1 MTVRSHSALF
11 VLGAVLLSSPSSATC
26 FDRVRDGAETD
37 VDCGG
42 YCVPCAQ
49 DSACRVSRD
58 CASGRCAEGVCEEQ
72 RYNPGDPVPPGYT
85 VDVSDSDAAAKCRTL
100 GWISLGIGYGAA
112 YVGAISLPGEVSW
125 LYVPVIGPW
134 AEVADKNQDLRGLI
148 AIDGI
153 LQTVGAG
160 LLIGGIATAG
170 HRLVRDDAP
179 VARIQVMPTR
189 LGRNGYGLSVFS
201 VF

>member
-1 MTVRSHSALF
+1 MPVRSHSALF
-11 VLGAVLLSSPSSATC
+11 VLGAVLLSGPGRATC

-42 YCVPCAQ
+42 YCAPCAQ
-49 DSACRVSRD
+49 DSACRISRD

-72 RYNPGDPVPPGYT
+72 RYTPGDPVPPGYT

-112 YVGAISLPGEVSW
+112 YVSAISLPGELSW

-134 AEVADKNQDLRGLI
+134 AEVADKEQDLRGLI
-148 AIDGI
+148 AIDG
-153 LQTVGAG
+153 LFQTVGAG

-179 VARIQVMPTR
+179 LARIQITPTR
-189 LGRNGYGLSVFS
+189 LGRDGYGLTVFS

>member
-1 MTVRSHSALF
+1 MTVRNHSALL
-11 VLGAVLLSSPSSATC
+11 VLGGVLLAAPSHATC

-42 YCVPCAQ
+42 YCAPCAQ
-49 DSACRVSRD
+49 DSACRISRD

-72 RYNPGDPVPPGYT
+72 RYESGTPIPPGYS
-85 VDVSDSDAAAKCRTL
+85 VEVSDSDAAAKCRTL
-100 GWISLGIGYGAA
+100 GWIALGVGYGAA
-112 YVGAISLPGEVSW
+112 YVAAISLPGEVSW

-134 AEVADKNQDLRGLI
+134 AEVADKNQDLRGVI
-148 AIDGI
+148 AIDG
-153 LQTVGAG
+153 LFQTVGAG

-179 VARIQVMPTR
+179 AARIQVTPTR
-189 LGRNGYGLSVFS
+189 LGRNGYGLAVFS

>member
-1 MTVRSHSALF
+1 MTVRSLSALC
-11 VLGAVLLSSPSSATC
+11 VLGAVLLSRAGHATC

-42 YCVPCAQ
+42 YCAPCAE
-49 DSACRVSRD
+49 DSSCRISRD
-58 CASGRCAEGVCEEQ
+58 CASGRCAEGICEEQ
-72 RYNPGDPVPPGYT
+72 RYQSGAPVPAGYT
-85 VDVSDSDAAAKCRTL
+85 VEVSDSDAAAKCRTL

-112 YVGAISLPGEVSW
+112 YVSAISLPGELSW

-134 AEVADKNQDLRGLI
+134 AEVADKDQDLRGLI
-148 AIDGI
+148 AIDG
-153 LQTVGAG
+153 LFQTVGAG
-160 LLIGGIATAG
+160 LLVGGIATAG

-179 VARIQVMPTR
+179 AARLQITPTR
-189 LGRNGYGLSVFS
+189 LGRNGYGLAVFS